1 MNRGGSAVI
10 KRAGQVLTMAD
21 EAHSLAV
28 FVDFENLA
36 IGFERDHAM
45 GGGGGAPSSRRRRV
59 KSADTLDV
67 TAILE
72 RLVEKGKVIVKRAY
86 ADWGRFEKYREA
98 MHDAGVQMMEIPER
112 GKTGKNHADIQLC
125 VDAMDMC
132 YSKEHVD
139 TFVIVSG
146 DSDFTPLVAKLKE
159 NGKSVI
165 GLGMKEST
173 SDLLASSCDEFIY
186 YEDLVKAPSAPKMA
200 ASAIPKAKRPAVKL
214 LVESIEAL
222 QRENKDPMYSSLVK
236 DTMKRKQ
243 PDFNESTYGYRTFQ
257 ALLEEAEK
265 LGLVTLRVDQ
275 RSGTYVVTGF
285 ADNHA

>member
-1 MNRGGSAVI
+1 MRGASGKTPDGTYI
-10 KRAGQVLTMAD
+10 RHEGTRIDMPD

-28 FVDFENLA
+28 FIDFENLA
-36 IGFERDHAM
+36 IGFERDRPA
-45 GGGGGAPSSRRRRV
+45 GGGARRQKRL
-59 KSADTLDV
+59 DELLDV
-67 TAILE
+67 DAILE

-86 ADWGRFEKYREA
+86 ADWGRFEKYREI

-112 GKTGKNHADIQLC
+112 GKMGKNHADIQLC

-132 YSKEHVD
+132 YSKDHVD
-139 TFVIVSG
+139 TFVVVSG
-146 DSDFTPLVAKLKE
+146 DSDFTPLVGKLKE

-186 YEDLVKAPSAPKMA
+186 YEDLGTGPEVPAVTATE
-200 ASAIPKAKRPAVKL
+200 IPKAKRPVMKL
-214 LVESIEAL
+214 VVESVQAL
-222 QRENKDPMYSSLVK
+222 QRENKDIMYSSLIK

-243 PDFNESTYGYRTFQ
+243 PAFSESSYGYRTFQ
-257 ALLEEAEK
+257 AVLEDAEK
-265 LGLVTLRVDQ
+265 LGLVSLRVDP

-285 ADNHA
+285 AEGK

>member
-1 MNRGGSAVI
+1 MP
-10 KRAGQVLTMAD
+10 D

-28 FVDFENLA
+28 FIDFENLA
-36 IGFERDHAM
+36 IGFERDHQPR
-45 GGGGGAPSSRRRRV
+45 GSAPR
-59 KSADTLDV
+59 KKPDDLLDV
-67 TAILE
+67 NAILE

-86 ADWGRFEKYREA
+86 ADWGRFEKYREV
-98 MHDAGVQMMEIPER
+98 MHDSGVQMMEIPER
-112 GKTGKNHADIQLC
+112 GKMGKNHADIQLC

-146 DSDFTPLVAKLKE
+146 DSDFTPLVGKLKE

-186 YEDLVKAPSAPKMA
+186 YEDLGKGVAAPTTATE
-200 ASAIPKAKRPAVKL
+200 IPKVKRPVMKL
-214 LVESIEAL
+214 LVESVQAL
-222 QRENKDPMYSSLVK
+222 QRENKDVMYSSLVK

-243 PDFNESTYGYRTFQ
+243 PAFSESSYGYRTFQ
-257 ALLEEAEK
+257 AVLEDAEK
-265 LGLVTLRVDQ
+265 LGLVSLRVDP
-275 RSGTYVVTGF
+275 RSGTYVVVGF
-285 ADNHA
+285 AEGK

>member
-1 MNRGGSAVI
+1 MP
-10 KRAGQVLTMAD
+10 D

-28 FVDFENLA
+28 FIDFENLA
-36 IGFERDHAM
+36 LGFERDRPAN
-45 GGGGGAPSSRRRRV
+45 GSSRRGR
-59 KSADTLDV
+59 KKTDDTLDID
-67 TAILE
+67 AILE
-72 RLVEKGKVIVKRAY
+72 RLVEKGKVIVKRSY
-86 ADWGRFEKYREA
+86 ADWGRFEKYRVA
-98 MHDAGVQMMEIPER
+98 MHDAGIQMMEIPER

-125 VDAMDMC
+125 VDAMDLC
-132 YSKEHVD
+132 YSKDHVD
-139 TFVIVSG
+139 TFVVVSG

-186 YEDLVKAPSAPKMA
+186 YEDLVKAPTAPSLP
-200 ASAIPKAKRPAVKL
+200 ASAIPRAKRPAVKL
-214 LVESIEAL
+214 LVESVEAL

-243 PDFNESTYGYRTFQ
+243 PDFAESAYGYRTFQ
-257 ALLEEAEK
+257 ALLEDAEK
-265 LGLVTLRVDQ
+265 LGVVSLRVDP

-285 ADNHA
+285 AEKKQ

>member
-1 MNRGGSAVI
+1 MRGSED
-10 KRAGQVLTMAD
+10 MPD

-28 FVDFENLA
+28 FIDFENLA
-36 IGFERDHAM
+36 LGFERDR
-45 GGGGGAPSSRRRRV
+45 APGSGPGRRPRQ
-59 KSADTLDV
+59 KKTDEQLDV
-67 TAILE
+67 NAILE

-86 ADWGRFEKYREA
+86 ADWGRFEKYRVV
-98 MHDAGVQMMEIPER
+98 MHDSGVQMMEIPER

-186 YEDLVKAPSAPKMA
+186 YEDLGTSAAVSSVA
-200 ASAIPKAKRPAVKL
+200 AIEIPQAKRPAMKL
-214 LVESIEAL
+214 LVESVQAL
-222 QRENKDPMYSSLVK
+222 QRENKDVMYSSLVK
-236 DTMKRKQ
+236 DTIKRKQ
-243 PDFNESTYGYRTFQ
+243 PDFSESGYGYRTFQ
-257 ALLEEAEK
+257 ALLEDAEK
-265 LGLVTLRVDQ
+265 LGLVTLRVDS
-275 RSGTYVVTGF
+275 RSGTYVVVGF
-285 ADNHA
+285 ADNHK

>member
-1 MNRGGSAVI
+1 MP
-10 KRAGQVLTMAD
+10 D

-36 IGFERDHAM
+36 LGFERDRPA
-45 GGGGGAPSSRRRRV
+45 GGGVRR
-59 KSADTLDV
+59 KKAADEMLDV
-67 TAILE
+67 NAILE

-86 ADWGRFEKYREA
+86 ADWGRFEKYRVV
-98 MHDAGVQMMEIPER
+98 MHDSGVQMMEIPER

-125 VDAMDMC
+125 VDAMDLC
-132 YSKEHVD
+132 YSKDHVD

-186 YEDLVKAPSAPKMA
+186 YEDLGKGPAAPSVA
-200 ASAIPKAKRPAVKL
+200 ATVVPRGKKPAMKL
-214 LVESIEAL
+214 LVETIQGL
-222 QRENKDPMYSSLVK
+222 QRENKDVMYSSLVK

-243 PDFNESTYGYRTFQ
+243 PDFNESGYGYRTFQ
-257 ALLEEAEK
+257 ALLEDAQK
-265 LGLVTLRVDQ
+265 LGLVTLRTDP

-285 ADNHA
+285 GEAQ

>member
-1 MNRGGSAVI
+1 MPE
-10 KRAGQVLTMAD
+10 

-36 IGFERDHAM
+36 LGFERDRPA
-45 GGGGGAPSSRRRRV
+45 GATGRR
-59 KSADTLDV
+59 KKPEGLLDV
-67 TAILE
+67 NAILE

-86 ADWGRFEKYREA
+86 ADWGRFDKYREV

-165 GLGMKEST
+165 GLGMKAST
-173 SDLLASSCDEFIY
+173 SELLASSCDEFIY
-186 YEDLVKAPSAPKMA
+186 YEDLGKGAAAPTVA
-200 ASAIPKAKRPAVKL
+200 ATEIPKAKRPAMKL
-214 LVESIEAL
+214 LVESVQAL
-222 QRENKDPMYSSLVK
+222 QRENKDVMYSSLVK
-236 DTMKRKQ
+236 DTIKRKQ
-243 PDFNESTYGYRTFQ
+243 PAFTESSFGYRTFQ
-257 ALLEEAEK
+257 ALLEDAEK
-265 LGLVTLRVDQ
+265 LGLVSLRVDP

-285 ADNHA
+285 AEGT